1 VTDGPWD
8 AHDAEAVRDAQGD
21 AEARALSRRERGE
34 LLRRRVVLAASETEL
49 ADMAV
54 AAGQPRFRGKQLRQA
69 VLGGAATIQDI
80 STIPKSWREQLTQEG
95 WRTGRSHLHHEVR
108 AADGTAKYLLQL
120 SDGLVVETV
129 GIPSDA
135 DGGGRL
141 TCCVS
146 SQVGCP
152 MRCTF
157 CATGKGGFARN
168 LEAHEVVDQVLTV
181 QERFGQRVSNAV
193 FMGMGEP
200 LLNVPA
206 VLDAVRVLNEEV
218 GIGARKITISTVGVP
233 NAIARLAQ
241 ERLQCT
247 LAVSIHAPSQAL
259 RERIAPSA
267 RAYPIDALMAD
278 CSEYFRATGRRVSF
292 EYTLL
297 AGVNDQPQHAAELS
311 TLLRKAR
318 FGHGGAFHV
327 NLIPWNPVDESEF
340 KRPVPGAV
348 AAFEG
353 LLKRDGVPVS
363 VRETRGLE
371 AAVACGQLRNAHQKQ
386 ALPATIIQP
395 LG

>member
-1 VTDGPWD
+1 MS
-8 AHDAEAVRDAQGD
+8 RL
-21 AEARALSRRERGE
+21 RAT
-34 LLRRRVVLAASETEL
+34 LAPPEPPCA
-49 ADMAV
+49 
-54 AAGQPRFRGKQLRQA
+54 
-69 VLGGAATIQDI
+69 DI

-278 CSEYFRATGRRVSF
+278 CSEYFRATGGARVRPTRAARRLAYLNDGTIHDSRDDNRVNLVMGAGRRVSF

-363 VRETRGLE
+363 VR
-371 AAVACGQLRNAHQKQ
+371 
-386 ALPATIIQP
+386 
-395 LG
+395 